1 MSLPCT
7 HSPHSWTVS
16 RGGVHTQDAV
26 EAPSTL
32 GPELSAPPNSLMAV
46 RGPSGVGGSCG
57 VRVGWAGVL
66 PGSPLGAARDPML
79 SRPEANLPTTSEPAL
94 QRRRVTMI
102 YNTQAQAAEGTK
114 RGPGILE
121 HQESPTGT
129 SLLVL

>member
-1 MSLPCT
+1 M
-7 HSPHSWTVS
+7 S

-46 RGPSGVGGSCG
+46 RVPSGVGGSCG
-57 VRVGWAGVL
+57 VRVGWGGML
-66 PGSPLGAARDPML
+66 PRSPLGAARDPML
-79 SRPEANLPTTSEPAL
+79 SLPEANLPTASERAL
-94 QRRRVTMI
+94 QRRRVTVI
-102 YNTQAQAAEGTK
+102 YSPQAQAAEGTE

-121 HQESPTGT
+121 HQGSPTGA